1 MNPNAEFGLRL
12 RRRPRGASAP
22 EGEPSGSERLRNSE
36 FKTFEKK
43 DFPGEAFRVLK
54 EKEEKQYGE
63 YRTRRL
69 VLEAWDKMELM
80 HKSNGAPWDCW
91 EG

>member
-1 MNPNAEFGLRL
+1 MLSIKKLTIPIADFGLRL
-12 RRRPRGASAP
+12 R
-22 EGEPSGSERLRNSE
+22 EPSGSERLRNSE

-43 DFPGEAFRVLK
+43 DFPGDTFRVLK
-54 EKEEKQYGE
+54 KKEEKQYGE

-69 VLEAWDKMELM
+69 VLEAWDNMELM
-80 HKSNGAPWDCW
+80 HKSNGARWDCW

>member
-1 MNPNAEFGLRL
+1 MSSIKKLTIPIADFGLRL

-43 DFPGEAFRVLK
+43 DFPGETSRVLK

-69 VLEAWDKMELM
+69 VLEAWDRL
-80 HKSNGAPWDCW
+80 A
-91 EG
+91 